1 VRKSSNIDIGMMKPL
16 SLIVAVDETGGFG
29 KDGKIPWY
37 SSEDLKHFK
46 LITFQAACIM
56 GRKTYQNM
64 YDMIVARKSK
74 NSKKDKPVRIE
85 EILPGR
91 ECYVISHTLK
101 DVEGAT
107 IVPSIRKAVELT
119 KKNKIFIIGGE
130 RVYNESLP
138 WVNRVYMSIIKGDY
152 ECDRFF
158 PVTYIHKYF
167 NIVGGK
173 PGSDSLLFV
182 EYRRK

>member
-1 VRKSSNIDIGMMKPL
+1 MGMMKPL
-16 SLIVAVDETGGFG
+16 SLIIAVDETGGFS
-29 KDGKIPWY
+29 KDGKIPWHF
-37 SSEDLKHFK
+37 SEDLKHFK
-46 LITFQAACIM
+46 LITSRNACIM
-56 GRKTYQNM
+56 GRNTYQDI
-64 YDMIVARKSK
+64 YDMIIARKLK
-74 NSKKDKPVRIE
+74 NSKKDKPVKIE

-101 DVEGAT
+101 NVEGAT
-107 IVPSIRKAVELT
+107 VVPNIRKAVEST

-138 WVNRVYMSIIKGDY
+138 WVNRVYMSIIKGEY
-152 ECDRFF
+152 GCDRFF
-158 PVTYIHKYF
+158 PVNYIYKNF

-173 PGSDSLLFV
+173 KGSDSLLFV